1 MLYKKQLTGTS
12 VGVVVGAFAPLH
24 RAHINTILRAKK
36 ENDGGTLVVVT
47 GHEDDAGSRAG
58 MSHIKRYR
66 YVSEYFKNDPLVIVN
81 FAITPQQGSYLA
93 TIQDLWNEHA
103 ESQATR
109 TWYDV
114 EADSHVQNI
123 VDSTGEKLVAASF
136 FSAYTG
142 AECEGTL
149 PSDEILTSE
158 RILENPLRHWDFIAP
173 PFRRFFT
180 KNVLVM
186 GAASGGKTTLIEDL
200 AKLYITPYSYE
211 YARAYQVEANI
222 RDEDYDLL
230 DYQNVFT
237 GQYQLNREVIDNP
250 GNRGLALMDTDAMV
264 TKCYAALSAADP
276 ASALT
281 MHDWKT
287 ALEPMA
293 DSLIAKARWDLILFI
308 PPVSHA
314 SYTDDGFRSQTN
326 NTDAYLTEI
335 SDLMLAEVKA
345 AGLEDKLIPLTG
357 NGYAARYEQAKAAIN
372 AVLTN

>member
-1 MLYKKQLTGTS
+1 MLYKKQLTGTG
-12 VGVVVGAFAPLH
+12 VGVVVGSFAPLH
-24 RAHINTILRAKK
+24 RAHIDTILRAKK
-36 ENDGGTLVVVT
+36 ENDGGALVIVA
-47 GHEDDAGSRAG
+47 GHEHDAGSHAG
-58 MSHIKRYR
+58 MTHIKRYR
-66 YVSEYFKNDPLVIVN
+66 YVSEYFKNDPLVIVD
-81 FAITPQQGSYLA
+81 FATVTDSELPAQTIEELCEKHVQA
-93 TIQDLWNEHA
+93 T
-103 ESQATR
+103 ATR
-109 TWYDV
+109 TWYDA
-114 EADSHVQNI
+114 ENDARVQHLAQ
-123 VDSTGEKLVAASF
+123 DAGGKLVHAST
-136 FSAYTG
+136 FSARTG
-142 AECEGTL
+142 TECSEDC
-149 PSDEILTSE
+149 SDDALTSE
-158 RILENPLRHWDFIAP
+158 RILENPLHYWDFIAP

-200 AKLYITPYSYE
+200 AKLYIAPYSYE
-211 YARAYQVEANI
+211 YARVYQVEANI

-264 TKCYAALSAADP
+264 TKCYAALSVADP

-281 MHDWKT
+281 MDDWTT
-287 ALEPMA
+287 ALKPMA

-308 PPVSHA
+308 PPVSQA

-335 SDLMLAEVKA
+335 SDLMLEEVKA
-345 AGLEDKLIPLTG
+345 AGLENKLVSLTG

-372 AVLTN
+372 AVLAN